1 VKIKLT
7 SKEKRIMKWNIVKY
21 ISINNH
27 AFKCILILGYL
38 SLLPLFV
45 LGQVNISD
53 MKGVLKLK
61 GKTTCLIMKDTAS
74 PNAKEFKAV
83 FRKYW
88 TFSKIEFINSKNI
101 FDNISSESSFLSFD
115 ATISG
120 NNRLFDF
127 VLWTPTTKLI
137 RKKQFTFDDKTVLAN
152 IGLITDDD
160 VALIRDPAIIN
171 SLDFDGEGH
180 IQNWGAGIL
189 KNYIQQLMGYFEE
202 GKWDTRHQ
210 YKNTK
215 EPEKLKLLQAQT
227 LYVPDYILNKHDL
240 SELDPGK
247 FDSNELCKPYAF
259 KYELISRKELNK
271 KITTENKSFYYLLYV
286 RIDLVK
292 YISIVD
298 SQTGEIIYYTGSQG
312 KNIVPDDFK
321 KIMTFI
327 K

>member
-1 VKIKLT
+1 
-7 SKEKRIMKWNIVKY
+7 MKWNIFKC
-21 ISINNH
+21 IPNKKG
-27 AFKCILILGYL
+27 AFKCILVFGYL
-38 SLLPLFV
+38 SFLPLV
-45 LGQVNISD
+45 ALAQVNISD
-53 MKGVLKLK
+53 LKGVLKLK
-61 GKTTCLIMKDTAS
+61 GKTTYLIMKDTAS
-74 PNAKEFKAV
+74 PNAKEFKDV

-115 ATISG
+115 ATINGSS
-120 NNRLFDF
+120 RLFDF
-127 VLWTPTTKLI
+127 VLWTPTNKLV
-137 RKKQFTFDDKTVLAN
+137 RKKQFTFDDKAIIAS
-152 IGLITDDD
+152 IGLITDDNG
-160 VALIRDPAIIN
+160 ALIRDPETIN

-202 GKWDTRHQ
+202 GKWDPRHQ

-215 EPEKLKLLQAQT
+215 EPEKLKLLQVQT
-227 LYVPDYILNKHDL
+227 LYIPDYILNKHDL

-247 FDSNELCKPYAF
+247 LDSKELCKPYIY

-271 KITTENKSFYYLLYV
+271 KIIAENKSFYYLLYV

-298 SQTGEIIYYTGSQG
+298 SQTGEVIYYTGSQG
-312 KNIVPDDFK
+312 KNISPDDFK
-321 KIMTFI
+321 KIIAWI